1 MDKRKIDE
9 YIKNA
14 ILENNVAKREAYRA
28 IKADILLLET
38 SKNFKGEVKE
48 ADIIKIIRKII
59 AQKEESITMYESNKP
74 DLGNRME
81 TINAYKEQI
90 KYLKELLPPEISK
103 DRINEFIV
111 TSYPNGYIQ
120 KEMGKIIKEVKNT
133 FPTADGKIIAEIV
146 KNHITNE

>member
-1 MDKRKIDE
+1 MDKRRIDE
-9 YIKNA
+9 YIKDS

-28 IKADILLLET
+28 IKADILILET
-38 SKNFKGEVKE
+38 SKSFKGEVKE

-74 DLGNRME
+74 DLSNRME

-103 DRINEFIV
+103 DRINEFVV

-133 FPTADGKIIAEIV
+133 FPTADGKIIAEVV
-146 KNHITNE
+146 KSHITNE

>member
-1 MDKRKIDE
+1 MDKRRIDE
-9 YIKNA
+9 YIKKA

-59 AQKEESITMYESNKP
+59 TQKEESITMYKSNKP

-103 DRINEFIV
+103 DRINEFVV

>member
-1 MDKRKIDE
+1 
-9 YIKNA
+9 
-14 ILENNVAKREAYRA
+14 
-28 IKADILLLET
+28 
-38 SKNFKGEVKE
+38 
-48 ADIIKIIRKII
+48 
-59 AQKEESITMYESNKP
+59 
-74 DLGNRME
+74 ME
-81 TINAYKEQI
+81 TINTYKEQI

-103 DRINEFIV
+103 DRINEFVV

>member
-1 MDKRKIDE
+1 MDKRRIDK
-9 YIKNA
+9 YIKDA

-59 AQKEESITMYESNKP
+59 AQKEESITMYESNKT
-74 DLGNRME
+74 DLGNRMK

-103 DRINEFIV
+103 DRINEFVV

-146 KNHITNE
+146 KKHITNE

>member
-1 MDKRKIDE
+1 MDKRGIDK
-9 YIKNA
+9 YIKDA

-59 AQKEESITMYESNKP
+59 AQKEESITMYESNKH

-90 KYLKELLPPEISK
+90 NYLKELLPPEISK
-103 DRINEFIV
+103 DRINEFVV